1 MTTQIYKGFRFAR
14 AERFGAPD
22 DLDDDVARTETG
34 TYGPQCP
41 QVIGMMEQMLGQG
54 SLPSDEDCLSL
65 NVFTPARDSGRRP
78 VMVWVHG
85 GAFTNGTGAT
95 PWYHGAS
102 LVERYGVVVV
112 TVNYR
117 LGAFGFSHLSEHGGR
132 AFADSG
138 NLGILDQ
145 VSALRWVRRNI
156 ASFGGDP
163 ENVTV
168 FGESAGG
175 SSVLSLMATP
185 AGTDLFHR
193 AIALSPSMSQLRDR
207 ERAHEAARE
216 LLDAS
221 GLDAHGLRSAPT
233 EAVLDAQRAVLRRRA
248 GSFTAFAPTPGEPAM
263 PDHVAEAAARNPV
276 PLLIGTTKDEML
288 LFTMLDPHFQGM
300 DDAGLRAFAQER
312 FGAAADDAIE
322 AYRTARPDSA
332 PGAIAS
338 AIATDEGF
346 RGPARRLAEARARNG
361 HSTWMHWFTW
371 ETPAFGGV
379 LRSCHALDIP
389 FVFHNL
395 ERNGVEAFTGDSD
408 ERTLIADTFS
418 RAVTDFANAGSPGW
432 DPYDLERRTTM
443 RIDRNSG
450 VVHDPEADLRRLWES
465 AS

>member
-1 MTTQIYKGFRFAR
+1 MTAEIYKGFRFAR
-14 AERFGAPD
+14 ADRFRAAEDVDDEVDRTDTGA
-22 DLDDDVARTETG
+22 
-34 TYGPQCP
+34 YGPQCP

-54 SLPSDEDCLSL
+54 SLPSDEDCFTL
-65 NVFTPARDSGRRP
+65 NVFTPARDSARRP

-102 LVERYGVVVV
+102 LVERFGVVVV

-117 LGAFGFSHLSEHGGR
+117 LGAFGFSHLSEHGGGQ
-132 AFADSG
+132 FADSG

-145 VSALRWVRRNI
+145 VSALRWVQRNI

-163 ENVTV
+163 GNVTI

-185 AGTDLFHR
+185 AGNGLFHR

-207 ERAHEAARE
+207 ARAHDAARE
-216 LLDAS
+216 LLDAA
-221 GLDAHGLRSAPT
+221 GCDAHGLRRAPT

-263 PDHVAEAAARNPV
+263 PDLVAEAAARNPV

-288 LFTMLDPHFQGM
+288 LFTMLDPHFQQM
-300 DDAGLRAFAQER
+300 DDVGLRGFADER
-312 FGAAADDAIE
+312 FGASAASAIE
-322 AYRTARPDSA
+322 AYRALRPNST

-338 AIATDEGF
+338 AMATDEGF
-346 RGPARRLAEARARNG
+346 RRPAQQLAEARVRNG
-361 HSTWMHWFTW
+361 HPTWMHWFTW

-395 ERNGVEAFTGDSD
+395 ERNGVAAFTGDGD
-408 ERTLIADTFS
+408 DRTSIADTFS
-418 RAVTDFANAGSPGW
+418 RAVTTFATTGAPGW
-432 DPYDLERRTTM
+432 APYDLERRTTF
-443 RIDRNSG
+443 RIDSEACT
-450 VVHDPEADLRRLWES
+450 VEDPESELRRLWET